1 MFVFSGLRMARKFT
15 WIDMKKYT
23 LLFIL
28 LILVSCATSRK
39 KDLAKE
45 NSENSKIEN
54 IQKSQEEY
62 IKYSSESQVDISQF
76 MKESGLK
83 ITSTG
88 NPFQLNYNGIVFSG
102 DANIEFN
109 SKEEKAVVKTYYR
122 TETTYKSQTTYKS
135 DTKVKQKSS
144 KKNLNVVTK
153 RNIFWLYVLIFLGG
167 IAFTILIQQLWK
179 RTKQSQWY
187 LGILAK
193 LK

>member
-1 MFVFSGLRMARKFT
+1 MA
-15 WIDMKKYT
+15 
-23 LLFIL
+23 
-28 LILVSCATSRK
+28 SCATSRK

-54 IQKSQEEY
+54 IQKSQDEY
-62 IKYSSESQVDISQF
+62 LKSTSESQVDISQF

-83 ITSTG
+83 VTSTG
-88 NPFQLNYNGIVFSG
+88 NPFQLSYNGIVFSG

-109 SKEEKAVVKTYYR
+109 SKEEKTVVKTYYR

-135 DTKVKQKSS
+135 ETKVKQKSS

-153 RNIFWLYVLIFLGG
+153 RNSFWLYVLIFLGG

-179 RTKQSQWY
+179 RAKQSQWY

>member
-1 MFVFSGLRMARKFT
+1 MKKFT
-15 WIDMKKYT
+15 
-23 LLFIL
+23 L
-28 LILVSCATSRK
+28 LILLLIITSCATSRK
-39 KDLAKE
+39 KDLVKE
-45 NSENSKIEN
+45 NSEISKIEN
-54 IQKSQEEY
+54 IQSSQKESSNS
-62 IKYSSESQVDISQF
+62 SSESQVDISKF
-76 MKESGLK
+76 LKETGLK

-109 SKEEKAVVKTYYR
+109 SKEEKTVVKTYYK

-135 DTKVKQKSS
+135 ETKVKQKSN
-144 KKNLNVVTK
+144 KKNLNVETK
-153 RNIFWLYVLIFLGG
+153 RNSFWLYVLIFLGG